1 MSELQNEET
10 VLDVTEPEV
19 IENQEIEAD
28 LAPDSDSQHEK
39 KAVDETANQEA
50 VQKAINKK
58 HFEFKQKER
67 DLEVANKRIADFEAT
82 QREQEAAKFRSIAPL
97 PDSFDDDYET
107 KMQARDTQIAQK
119 AQFDAQQTAINNQ
132 QQFDIQQQQQQKQ
145 IDMQAKV
152 QTYATRTKEL
162 GIGKDEMQ
170 AAGNTVAQ
178 YGLSDDLVMHI
189 LGDSDGPLITKHLA
203 ENPQEGFKLASM
215 SPYAVGSFLD
225 GIKAK
230 AAALKPKT
238 TNAPAPAQKLNAG
251 VHAKD
256 TQYKNIGGAKFE

>member
-1 MSELQNEET
+1 MSELQNDEAPIEQ
-10 VLDVTEPEV
+10 DSIEP
-19 IENQEIEAD
+19 IENQAIESD
-28 LAPDSDSQHEK
+28 LAPDSEGQHEQK
-39 KAVDETANQEA
+39 PVEETVNQEA

-58 HFEFKQKER
+58 HFEAQQAKR
-67 DLEVANKRIADFEAT
+67 DLEAANKRIADFEAK
-82 QREQEAAKFRSIAPL
+82 QREVEVAKFSNIAPL
-97 PDSFDDDYET
+97 PDSFDDDYES
-107 KMQARDTQIAQK
+107 KMQARDLQIAQK
-119 AQFDAQQTAINNQ
+119 AQFDAQQAQFNNQ
-132 QQFDIQQQQQQKQ
+132 QQFEAQQKQQQKQ
-145 IDMQAKV
+145 IDMQTKV

-162 GIGKDEMQ
+162 GIGQDEMQ

-178 YGLSDDLVMHI
+178 YGLSDDLVLHI

-203 ENPQEGFKLASM
+203 ENPQEGFELASM

-230 AAALKPKT
+230 AVALKPKT